1 MKCPPIGESDGIAR
15 SHRRRMADA
24 LVVAD
29 LKGDVIMNL
38 GDVTTLGLGFA
49 FLVALVLGLYFLSIN
64 SQHHLRAEDKKE
76 AAEQRAA
83 VERENDKLREEARRI
98 RVGEKKEAADERA
111 AVKKEN
117 DKLRE
122 EARRIR
128 GEEKK
133 EAENVRLEA
142 KEEAEKR
149 RAADERQNEKIV
161 AALQKTNDALIAA
174 NKTAND
180 ALVTAI
186 RQAGV
191 ATQAA
196 VEKAGVETQAA
207 VEKQVGA
214 LKDELKAINA
224 KITSPLASRSTSS
237 ANVFSPAHENRITP
251 VPVIGDLN

>member
-1 MKCPPIGESDGIAR
+1 
-15 SHRRRMADA
+15 
-24 LVVAD
+24 
-29 LKGDVIMNL
+29 MNL

-149 RAADERQNEKIV
+149 RAADERQNEKVV

-191 ATQAA
+191 A
-196 VEKAGVETQAA
+196 TQAA

-251 VPVIGDLN
+251 VPVIGDLR